1 MAKSLPPLSHPAPVR
16 SAPGA
21 AHPPNSGEGG
31 WRNYFH
37 GATFLGSLI
46 GLLVIV
52 AAAIGWL
59 MVSLPDYSSPS
70 SHESALP
77 RTTDVPLITSGV
89 VAEMNLT
96 QPDESQHDTT
106 QTDSPAD
113 EGLGDHAS
121 AHTPPT
127 HPAPPDTASPGP
139 TSAHEDGTNTHPDA
153 HHESAAPN
161 TVSLTPVSDKDDHDF
176 YEPTKLGDLPI
187 RRAKDGQSVFDR
199 YKIATH
205 PGANAKGVISLVIAD
220 FGLSAHDITTLND
233 SGLTQISVIFSPYTK
248 DLQKKID
255 TVRGLQVEPWI
266 NAPVEDDNFGE
277 NDPGPYSLISGLN
290 DDQNALRLM
299 TILASA
305 KHVPGV
311 VFLNPPNFAAAP
323 DALAA
328 IIGQMDRRGVALAS
342 AAAATDDLSA
352 QAAQKFPNL
361 VFLHGATWIDGGVD
375 QDVFTQDLKKIETQA
390 LSTGSAMVVIPMQ
403 PASLKTLQQWQKT
416 LGARGLEL
424 APLSAL
430 KTYGGH

>member
-16 SAPGA
+16 SAPGVA
-21 AHPPNSGEGG
+21 QPSSSGERV

-46 GLLVIV
+46 GFLIILV
-52 AAAIGWL
+52 AAIGWL
-59 MVSLPDYSSPS
+59 MVSLPDYSPPS
-70 SHESALP
+70 SHESAPP

-96 QPDESQHDTT
+96 QSDQSQHDTT

-113 EGLGDHAS
+113 EGLGDHSS

-127 HPAPPDTASPGP
+127 HPAPPDT
-139 TSAHEDGTNTHPDA
+139 TSVVHEDGTNAHPDA
-153 HHESAAPN
+153 HHEIPASN
-161 TVSLTPVSDKDDHDF
+161 MVSLTPVSDPDDQDF

-187 RRAKDGQSVFDR
+187 RRAKDQRSVFDR

-205 PGANAKGVISLVIAD
+205 PGANAKGVISLAIVD
-220 FGLSAHDITTLND
+220 FGLSAQDVTTLNE
-233 SGLTQISVIFSPYTK
+233 SNLTHISVVFSPYTK

-255 TVRGLQVEPWI
+255 IVRALEIEPWI

-299 TILASA
+299 AILASA

-311 VFLNPPNFAAAP
+311 VFLNPPNFGSAP
-323 DALAA
+323 DALSAL
-328 IIGQMDRRGVALAS
+328 INQLDRRGVALVS
-342 AAAATDDLSA
+342 AAATTDDLSA

-403 PASLKTLQQWQKT
+403 PATLNTLEQWQKT
-416 LGARGLEL
+416 LGVRGLEL

>member
-1 MAKSLPPLSHPAPVR
+1 MT
-16 SAPGA
+16 
-21 AHPPNSGEGG
+21 
-31 WRNYFH
+31 
-37 GATFLGSLI
+37 TFLGSLAF
-46 GLLVIV
+46 LLLLTVGV
-52 AAAIGWL
+52 IGWL
-59 MVSLPDYSSPS
+59 MISLPDYSSPS

-77 RTTDVPLITSGV
+77 PTTDVPLITSGV
-89 VAEMNLT
+89 VAEMNLAPQDT
-96 QPDESQHDTT
+96 THKDSPPENEEQPSSPPPLPHDASPHSATSPDEETI
-106 QTDSPAD
+106 TD
-113 EGLGDHAS
+113 
-121 AHTPPT
+121 
-127 HPAPPDTASPGP
+127 HP
-139 TSAHEDGTNTHPDA
+139 NTHPDS
-153 HHESAAPN
+153 HHETAAPN
-161 TVSLTPVSDKDDHDF
+161 MVSLTPVSEPDDHDF

-311 VFLNPPNFAAAP
+311 VFLNSPNFGSAP

-328 IIGQMDRRGVALAS
+328 IIGQMDRRGVALVS
-342 AAAATDDLSA
+342 AAATDDLSA